1 MKTLY
6 IIRHAKS
13 SWAISGQPDFDR
25 PLNERGKENATMMA
39 QRLKD
44 KGIIIDAF
52 VSSPA
57 KRAKKTCKAFCKVY
71 NRDEEEIIFR
81 EELYLAPSHTY
92 YDVVMATDNSYKR
105 IAVFGHNPGISDF
118 VNTLVSNV
126 DIGDMPTCAVF
137 SVQAETDDWAEFGSA
152 DKKFLFFD
160 YPKNNSSEILI

>member
-13 SWAISGQPDFDR
+13 SWAVSGQADFDR

-39 QRLKD
+39 ERLKEKD
-44 KGIIIDAF
+44 IKIDAF
-52 VSSPA
+52 ISSTA

-71 NRDEEEIIFR
+71 DRDAEEIILR
-81 EELYLAPSHTY
+81 DELYHAPSHIY
-92 YDVVMATDNSYKR
+92 YDVVMATDNRYKR

-118 VNTLVSNV
+118 VNSLVSNV
-126 DIGDMPTCAVF
+126 DVGDMPTCAVF
-137 SVQAETDDWAEFGSA
+137 AVQAEIDDWSEFGSA

-160 YPKNNSSEILI
+160 YPKNNAG